1 MKINIPYFIG
11 LIVAGVSVAALLC
24 LFDAGAAALGLVVY
38 AGACIQ
44 TIGQE

>member
-24 LFDAGAAALGLVVY
+24 LFGARAAALGYVVY
-38 AGACIQ
+38 VGACIQ
-44 TIGQE
+44 TIGKE

>member
-1 MKINIPYFIG
+1 MKINIPYFIR

-24 LFDAGAAALGLVVY
+24 LFDARAAALGLAVY

-44 TIGQE
+44 IIGQE